1 MTKWEYKRDTF
12 SSSQDGSYVAWLNSQ
27 GNQGWEL
34 VQETI
39 YARFAPYYKYI
50 CTFKRK
56 IQE

>member
-1 MTKWEYKRDTF
+1 MKQIKTYYPNCGR
-12 SSSQDGSYVAWLNSQ
+12 
-27 GNQGWEL
+27 
-34 VQETI
+34 ETI